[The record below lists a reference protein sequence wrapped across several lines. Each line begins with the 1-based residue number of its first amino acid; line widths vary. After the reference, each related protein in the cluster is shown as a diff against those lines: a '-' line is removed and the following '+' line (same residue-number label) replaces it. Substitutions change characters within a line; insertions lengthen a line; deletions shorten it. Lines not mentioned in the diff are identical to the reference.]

1 MQIHKDVTPL
11 TYFGHN
17 DLLSYSHGNKE
28 QQKTRQRQVIVMHVK
43 ILGPM
48 TKQAELLMQNTAI
61 ALKKLKVKAK
71 FEQVSEFRKV
81 VAYGVMA
88 LPALVIDERVIS
100 FGSVL
105 SVEEATTL
113 IKQLH

>member
-1 MQIHKDVTPL
+1 M
-11 TYFGHN
+11 Y
-17 DLLSYSHGNKE
+17 
-28 QQKTRQRQVIVMHVK
+28 VK

-61 ALKKLKVKAK
+61 ALKKLKVKAE
-71 FEQVSEFRKV
+71 FERVPEFRRA

-88 LPALVIDERVIS
+88 FPALVIDERLV
-100 FGSVL
+100 SVGNIL
-105 SVEEATTL
+105 SVDEAIAL

>member
-1 MQIHKDVTPL
+1 
-11 TYFGHN
+11 
-17 DLLSYSHGNKE
+17 
-28 QQKTRQRQVIVMHVK
+28 MHVK

-61 ALKKLKVKAK
+61 ALKKLKLKAE
-71 FEQVSEFRKV
+71 FEQVSEFRKA

-88 LPALVIDERVIS
+88 FPALVIDERVIA
-100 FGSVL
+100 FGSAL

-113 IKQLH
+113 IKQLR